1 MAVAP
6 LRGPAAHRPDDRATD
21 RHSHRR
27 RVIHIVDD
35 ISITVVNPT
44 KMLDMDSQPSLRSS
58 TVRLRPGG
66 PDHPR
71 CHSSRCG
78 HYQGHR
84 YRLHDLVG
92 AYLPDRAVGPRPLI
106 GWTMPILEIVVGLM
120 LIFGIATRW
129 SGLLGTLAMVVFI
142 VGISSVWA
150 RHISLDCG
158 CFGNGGPVDRNWDLT
173 QRTYVLD
180 ILRDLGLTLCGVWL
194 VIRPRSALSV
204 DHWITS

>member
-1 MAVAP
+1 
-6 LRGPAAHRPDDRATD
+6 
-21 RHSHRR
+21 
-27 RVIHIVDD
+27 
-35 ISITVVNPT
+35 
-44 KMLDMDSQPSLRSS
+44 MLDMDSQPSLRSS
-58 TVRLRPGG
+58 TVRDWVGLAARIILGATLLVAG
-66 PDHPR
+66 IIKATDIDSTIWSVR
-71 CHSSRCG
+71 T
-78 HYQGHR
+78 YQIVPW
-84 YRLHDLVG
+84 DLAPV
-92 AYLPDRAVGPRPLI
+92 I
-106 GWTMPILEIVVGLM
+106 GWTMPILEIIVGLM